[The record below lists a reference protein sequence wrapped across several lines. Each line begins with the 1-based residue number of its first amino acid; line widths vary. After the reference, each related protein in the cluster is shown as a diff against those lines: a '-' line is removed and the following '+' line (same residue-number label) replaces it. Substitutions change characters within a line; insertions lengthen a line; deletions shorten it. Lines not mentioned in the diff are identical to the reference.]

1 MSKSPVEILSE
12 GLIAIDPVLN
22 SHGFQFKSDP
32 AGKGSGGPYAS
43 GSYSNGGR
51 RLEIRFR
58 YSLGLI
64 TYHFGKLSVDHASY
78 MEAVLG
84 GRKGNRYPGFS
95 DSAQA
100 QFDDLAFDL
109 QHFAISF
116 LSGSLEEFAKHVGIA
131 QASKKIQ
138 VFARIP

>member
-1 MSKSPVEILSE
+1 MSKSPVEILGE

-22 SHGFQFKSDP
+22 SHGFQFKSGP
-32 AGKGSGGPYAS
+32 AGNSSGGRYAS
-43 GSYSNGGR
+43 GAYSNGER
-51 RLEIRFR
+51 RLEIHFR
-58 YSLGLI
+58 NSLGLI
-64 TYHFGKLSVDHASY
+64 TYHFGELSVDHASY

-84 GRKGNRYPGFS
+84 GNKGNRYPGFS
-95 DSAQA
+95 DSAQV

-116 LSGSLEEFAKHVGIA
+116 LSGSFKEFAKHVGIA

-138 VFARIP
+138 GFARIP